1 MSDNLDA
8 MFDLPDFD
16 QLLNDSKV
24 DNRVGQ
30 HNWQVNEV
38 VEDAWPDGQERF
50 KFKGVL
56 LTEGNARADL
66 TWSPPPPD
74 TAEEN
79 TLRKEGKGTWE
90 AKKVRG
96 VVMGLNIAKQ
106 LKDHYGTSPKAIQAG
121 QVYRVKT
128 GKSKGGFIEV
138 QAFLAKA
145 GETAAKT
152 SAPF

>member
-24 DNRVGQ
+24 DNRVGN
-30 HNWQVNEV
+30 HNWQVNEIV
-38 VEDAWPDGQERF
+38 QDTWESGQDRY

-56 LTEGNARADL
+56 LSADNARADL
-66 TWSPPPPD
+66 TWSPPPED
-74 TAEEN
+74 TAAEN
-79 TLRKEGKGTWE
+79 ALRKEGKGTWE

-106 LKDHYGTSPKAIQAG
+106 LKDHYGSSPISIQ
-121 QVYRVKT
+121 QCRI
-128 GKSKGGFIEV
+128 SFITIVPPLRTVFE
-138 QAFLAKA
+138 
-145 GETAAKT
+145 GC
-152 SAPF
+152 